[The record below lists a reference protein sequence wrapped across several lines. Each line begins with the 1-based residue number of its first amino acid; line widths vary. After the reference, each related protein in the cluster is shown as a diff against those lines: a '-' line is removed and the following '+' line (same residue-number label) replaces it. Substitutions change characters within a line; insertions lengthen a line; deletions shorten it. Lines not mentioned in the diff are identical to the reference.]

1 MKSHTIL
8 LCGLICI
15 TLAAPVALQ
24 AQADYENPV
33 KKTLREGKPVV
44 GLTMSIPSPDVA
56 VQAAS
61 LGFDYLWIE
70 MEHSPIT
77 LESLRSIVL
86 ATRGTSCIPFARVPV
101 NELWTAKR
109 VLDVGVLG
117 VIFPFV
123 STPELARQAVDACRY
138 PPLGKRGMSG
148 GLASLRWPTPI
159 PYADFADQN
168 VMVIIIIEQK
178 SAVDRIDEI
187 AAVPGIDVIFI
198 GPTDLSFSQG
208 FRGRQDPPEQKEAIA
223 RVVAAARKRNIPVGR
238 TLVGPEGPDLIKE
251 GFTFFQA
258 GTELGFMANGAQAA
272 IKGIG
277 KTPPDLKSRPLY

>member
-1 MKSHTIL
+1 MIV
-8 LCGLICI
+8 CFC
-15 TLAAPVALQ
+15 LAVAVVPCLY
-24 AQADYENPV
+24 AQADYQNPV

-77 LESLRSIVL
+77 LESLHDIVL

-101 NELWTAKR
+101 NEPGMAKR
-109 VLDVGVLG
+109 VLDSGVLG

-123 STPELARQAVDACRY
+123 STPELARQAV
-138 PPLGKRGMSG
+138 
-148 GLASLRWPTPI
+148 
-159 PYADFADQN
+159 
-168 VMVIIIIEQK
+168 E
-178 SAVDRIDEI
+178 RIGEI
-187 AAVPGIDVIFI
+187 AAVPGIDVVFI
-198 GPTDLSFSQG
+198 APTDLSFSYG
-208 FRGRQDPPEQKEAIA
+208 FRGKQEAPEVQAAIA
-223 RVVAAARKRNIPVGR
+223 KIVAAAKKRNVPVGR
-238 TLVGPEGPDLIKE
+238 TLVGAEGADLIKQ

-258 GTELGFMANGAQAA
+258 SSELSYMAAGAQAA
-272 IKGIG
+272 IKGVG